1 MSEQTSSE
9 KTCRCGHT
17 RSNPWIV
24 PKPSYSLFG
33 WILVGCGISH
43 PPTEVRYACDKCGEV
58 FERITK
64 KELLKHHIYR

>member
-1 MSEQTSSE
+1 MSEQTSTE

-17 RSNPWIV
+17 RDNPWIV

-43 PPTEVRYACDKCGEV
+43 PPTEVRYACDK
-58 FERITK
+58 
-64 KELLKHHIYR
+64 